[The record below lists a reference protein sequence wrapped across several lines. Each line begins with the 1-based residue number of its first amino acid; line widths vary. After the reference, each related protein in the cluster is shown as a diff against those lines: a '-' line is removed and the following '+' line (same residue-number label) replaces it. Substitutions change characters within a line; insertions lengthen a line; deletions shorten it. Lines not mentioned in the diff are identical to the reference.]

1 MDWSKAKTI
10 LILAF
15 LALNL
20 FLAGQLL
27 EAQKEQSEDRNST
40 ESTKRELNQLAQ
52 DKGITILPVDR
63 PTNAP
68 QVAYL
73 EATPT
78 DTATKWTAEPDG
90 SSSKTWNPPTIPVE
104 DWKKQVEN
112 WRDYRYHADDSNP
125 VQRVYYQ
132 YWRDRPL
139 FDASLTV
146 QVEEGLISAIR
157 FTHFAIEQNNAAQP
171 GVTADTALLSLIES
185 GKLSKG
191 ETITA
196 VELGYHGSSYEAT
209 VRVLSPVW
217 RIQTDK
223 KVYYVNAITGV
234 SEVATAETT
243 EGHDKQRE

>member
-1 MDWSKAKTI
+1 MDWNKAKTI

-27 EAQKEQSEDRNST
+27 EAQEQSEDLNTS
-40 ESTKRELNQLAQ
+40 ESIKRELNQLAQ
-52 DKGITILPVDR
+52 DKGIEIPTDR
-63 PTNAP
+63 PTGIP
-68 QVAYL
+68 QVAFL

-78 DTATKWTAEPDG
+78 DAEPEWTVEPDG
-90 SSSKTWNPPTIPVE
+90 SNIKTWDPPTIPVA

-112 WRDYRYHADDSNP
+112 WSDYRYHADDSTP
-125 VQRVYYQ
+125 DKRVYYQ

-139 FDASLTV
+139 FDAILTV
-146 QVEEGLISAIR
+146 QVEEGQIASIQK
-157 FTHFAIEQNNAAQP
+157 THFSIEQNNTSQS

-185 GKLSKG
+185 GKLNKG
-191 ETITA
+191 ETVTA

-223 KVYYVNAITGV
+223 AVYYVNAITGV
-234 SEVATAETT
+234 NEVATPKATDK
-243 EGHDKQRE
+243 HDE

>member
-27 EAQKEQSEDRNST
+27 EARVEQSEDLDTT
-40 ESTKRELNQLAQ
+40 ESTKRELDQLAQ
-52 DKGITILPVDR
+52 EKEIDIRVELPTDV
-63 PTNAP
+63 PPVT
-68 QVAYL
+68 YL

-78 DTATKWTAEPDG
+78 NPGSEWKTEADG
-90 SSSKTWNPPTIPVE
+90 SYSKKWETPLIPVQE
-104 DWKKQVEN
+104 LKKQAVN
-112 WRDYRYHADDSNP
+112 FTDYRYHADDSNP

-132 YWRDRPL
+132 YRANRPL

-146 QVEEGLISAIR
+146 QVEEGKIASIQQ
-157 FTHFAIEQNNAAQP
+157 THFEIKQNNTPAQT
-171 GVTADTALLSLIES
+171 GVTAHTALLSLIES
-185 GKLSKG
+185 GKLNKG
-191 ETITA
+191 ETVTA

-209 VRVLSPVW
+209 VRILSPVW

-223 KVYYVNAITGV
+223 KDTYVNAITGV
-234 SEVATAETT
+234 SEVVTT
-243 EGHDKQRE
+243 DSKGIPEKKRE